1 MTQIYCF
8 SATGRTRQIAD
19 YFADKLSSQVYELP
33 CESAVCGTAIVVFP
47 VYCQALPAPVKAFL
61 PKLTAARLVLIA
73 SYGHMSYGNVLWE
86 ASRLNKAPVIAA
98 ACVPIGHSYLN
109 EETGFDCSLLDPI
122 LERIRFPRE
131 ITVPKTHKDFFA
143 GLMPGLRSR
152 LGVRMKKTEA
162 CTDCRLCITK
172 CPVGAMTEKGPGKH
186 CIRCLRC
193 ACVCPAGAMEYSLTA
208 PVRLYLRK
216 KRCSQFLIL
225 LS

>member
-1 MTQIYCF
+1 MIQIYCF

-19 YFADKLSSQVYELP
+19 YFADKLSSKVYELP

-109 EETGFDCSLLDPI
+109 EETGFDCSRLAPI
-122 LERIRFPRE
+122 LERISSPHE
-131 ITVPKTHKDFFA
+131 ITIPKMHKDLFA
-143 GLMPGLRSR
+143 YLLPELRSR
-152 LGVRMKKTEA
+152 LGVRIKRTKA
-162 CTDCRLCITK
+162 CIDCRLCIKK
-172 CPVGAMTEKGPGKH
+172 CPVGAMNEKGPGDH

-193 ACVCPAGAMEYSLTA
+193 ISVCPVQALEYSLTA
-208 PVRLYLRK
+208 PMRLYLGK
-216 KRCSQFLIL
+216 KRCSELLIL
-225 LS
+225 L